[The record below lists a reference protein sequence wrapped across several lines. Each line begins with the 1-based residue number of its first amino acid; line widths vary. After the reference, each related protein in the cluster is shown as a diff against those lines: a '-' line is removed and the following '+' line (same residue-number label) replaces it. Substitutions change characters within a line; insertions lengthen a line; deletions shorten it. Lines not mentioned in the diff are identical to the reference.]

1 METSR
6 RYFLGKHELGASS
19 LSRVLEGHDRLTGE
33 CVAVKVTPR
42 CGLSEEDARATLNEV
57 AVLRQLVTQPHRHVV
72 RYRDHYEDAANYYLV
87 LELLGRTL
95 LDEVRSR
102 GAGARLPV
110 VLALRYFRQLLC
122 AVEHLHQRLWA
133 HRDLKLEN
141 VLLDHNGEVRL
152 IDFGF
157 ATSCAEPL
165 HTYCFSPQYEAP
177 EILRKVPYDGRPADV
192 WSLGVVLY
200 VLLTSEMPFAEAQ
213 LRRFARDRK
222 RRPLPYHSA
231 LSPPLSSLL
240 ERMFDL
246 NPLRRPTISTL
257 LHAAPLLAGPLYS
270 EEEEDEEEPSGE
282 ECYSSDEWY
291 AHQQQPVHQQ
301 QPQSSSTATSS
312 SSFLPRY
319 PS

>member
-19 LSRVLEGHDRLTGE
+19 ISRVMEGHDRVTGE
-33 CVAVKVTPR
+33 CVAIKVTPLQD
-42 CGLSEEDARATLNEV
+42 LSPEDEGAARNEV
-57 AVLRQLVTQPHRHVV
+57 AVLRRLATQPHRHVV
-72 RYRDHYEDAANYYLV
+72 RYQDYYEDGANFYLV

-102 GAGARLPV
+102 SARLPPM
-110 VLALRYFRQLLC
+110 LALRYFRQLLS
-122 AVEHLHQRLWA
+122 AVDHLHRRLWA

-157 ATSCAEPL
+157 AAPCAEPL
-165 HTYCFSPQYEAP
+165 RTYCFSPLYEAP
-177 EILRKVPYDGRPADV
+177 EILRKEPYDGRAADV

-200 VLLTSEMPFAEAQ
+200 ALLTSEMPFEESQ

-231 LSPPLSSLL
+231 LSPEITELL
-240 ERMFDL
+240 EQMFDL
-246 NPLRRPTISTL
+246 NPARRPNVATL
-257 LHAAPLLAGPLYS
+257 SRAAPLQTGPMYSDEDEDDPSS
-270 EEEEDEEEPSGE
+270 EE
-282 ECYSSDEWY
+282 SSDEWCSN
-291 AHQQQPVHQQ
+291 QRGL
-301 QPQSSSTATSS
+301 SSMAGSS
-312 SSFLPRY
+312 SSFLSHY
-319 PS
+319 HS